1 MRSWRFPLPHLWSD
15 DLSDRGSIDIQL
27 QMFIETAR
35 MREAGE
41 APHQISQSRFTDAYW
56 SMAQLVAHQTSNGC
70 NLRPGDLLGS
80 GTLSG
85 ADPFSRA
92 CLLEMTRG
100 GAEPITLPNGEK
112 RTFLEDGDTVIMR
125 GSCERDGAVRIGF
138 GECRTTLLPA
148 IQVETDLGRGEKSRK
163 Q

>member
-1 MRSWRFPLPHLWSD
+1 LWSES
-15 DLSDRGSIDIQL
+15 LRERGSIDIRLQL
-27 QMFIETAR
+27 YLQTAA

-41 APHQISQSRFTDAYW
+41 PEHLVSESRFTDTYW

-85 ADPFSRA
+85 PEPSSRA
-92 CLLEMTRG
+92 CLLELTAG
-100 GAEPITLPNGEK
+100 GSRPLELPNGER

-125 GSCERDGAVRIGF
+125 GYCQRDGAARIGF
-138 GECRTTLLPA
+138 GECRATVLPA
-148 IQVETDLGRGEKSRK
+148 MEG
-163 Q
+163 